1 MGDRINTFW
10 ENVINGSIV
19 TVIIV
24 LSTLYG
30 VSTLFPSLFGQ

>member
-1 MGDRINTFW
+1 MGDRVNTAW
-10 ENVINGSIV
+10 ENLVNGSIV

-30 VSTLFPSLFGQ
+30 VSTLFPTLFN